1 MTLPQ
6 KDTFLQVI
14 LWWSRRFLMFNLC
27 EYWTGKGPLI
37 KHFFVFW
44 ANPCDCCQRCKWSR
58 FYCISLLWFHVIRK
72 SIRTIQVFCARHIPV
87 DISQTKPAIYRTWFS
102 GTPSVNKTGAN
113 KEKCNAK
120 YLNRTQ
126 KAQVWDILVNQEML
140 CFVLMLLSPASPAQG
155 HDWGGWSMVLLLLG
169 WHLQSA
175 GI

>member
-1 MTLPQ
+1 MLQ
-6 KDTFLQVI
+6 KCFTKIVYTCFLLLRDTFIQFI
-14 LWWSRRFLMFNLC
+14 N
-27 EYWTGKGPLI
+27 
-37 KHFFVFW
+37 
-44 ANPCDCCQRCKWSR
+44 
-58 FYCISLLWFHVIRK
+58 
-72 SIRTIQVFCARHIPV
+72 TIQALKTVLKNVNPTGNTGHGCYWSKVQVVLVLLYFTIMIPYYQKIYQNNPNILCV
-87 DISQTKPAIYRTWFS
+87 AYSSDISQTKPAIYRTWFS

-140 CFVLMLLSPASPAQG
+140 CFVLMLWSPASPAQG